1 MSAIPLVP
9 RKRGRPLKGESASL
23 RDDLILTSA
32 KLFRTQ
38 GYERTTVRDIAA
50 AVGIQAGSWFYHFK
64 TKQDILVA
72 VMEQGMANSL
82 ARIEALDVDN
92 LPAREAFHALVRT
105 HLKTMVSPDHDFIP
119 VLLYEWG
126 SLDEDRKVTVLKL
139 KERYETVW
147 DGVIARL
154 HESGEWIAPTQID
167 RLMTFGA
174 LNWAV
179 QWYRP
184 NGPLNLDELTDNAVQ
199 FLLRSEA
206 APASVTVSAP
216 VAKRSRKTKT
226 G

>member
-72 VMEQGMANSL
+72 VMEQGMASSL

-92 LPAREAFHALVRT
+92 LSAREAFHALVRT

-126 SLDEDRKVTVLKL
+126 SLDQDRKVAVLKL
-139 KERYETVW
+139 KDRYEALW
-147 DGVIARL
+147 DSVIARL
-154 HESGEWIAPTQID
+154 HASGEWLAPTPID

-184 NGPLNLDELTDNAVQ
+184 GGPLNLDELTDNAVQ
-199 FLLRSEA
+199 FLLRSVPA
-206 APASVTVSAP
+206 AGSAPA
-216 VAKRSRKTKT
+216 AKRPRKTKA